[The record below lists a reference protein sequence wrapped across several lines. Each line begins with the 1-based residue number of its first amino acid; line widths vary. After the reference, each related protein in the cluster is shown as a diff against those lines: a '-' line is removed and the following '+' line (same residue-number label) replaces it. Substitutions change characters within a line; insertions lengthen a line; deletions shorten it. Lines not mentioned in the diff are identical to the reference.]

1 LGRSALSNQG
11 DLYALAFL
19 LFAKPRGI
27 ERLNAAVR
35 RIAGGQAKPPGASDA
50 FFQISNSVTRFR

>member
-1 LGRSALSNQG
+1 
-11 DLYALAFL
+11 LASL

-27 ERLNAAVR
+27 ERLNAAVQ
-35 RIAGGQAKPPGASDA
+35 RIAGGQVKPPGASDA